1 MAEIKQGILGP
12 VNGKV
17 GTVVGATW
25 RGVNYIRAKPRK
37 SSKKPTMKQLL
48 QWDKMS
54 LVSTFASKFR
64 EFVNANC
71 PPVLKGKK
79 WIAGKEQMISR
90 LMTQGIGLSNGEQH
104 IKVEE
109 ALLSIGNL
117 APAVIKKINR
127 LKTGKFKVQWENGLI
142 NALTLNTDQL
152 TMMLYNETLDQFTAI
167 PNVGNRVDKY
177 AHFSIPTNWA
187 EGTVYFWSMWKA
199 ADGSVNST
207 SCFHGIIELE
217 KEKQETRNGE
227 QKDKN
232 QELEAGNTVPNEL
245 HQVQTQYIDN
255 ITEQENENQ
264 EVTEVTEV
272 IPIEQAREIALK
284 QYLEEVNTPKE
295 GDSTPPLKQ
304 NNKERETTPPPIT
317 TTEDKKVKKW
327 TPPGYIR
334 KVNKDIIKQAKNTE
348 PKAQVDLPNEEIIE
362 EARSIL
368 EVLNMMEEKK
378 E

>member
-1 MAEIKQGILGP
+1 MAEIKQSILGP

-17 GTVVGATW
+17 GTVLGVMW
-25 RGVNYIRAKPRK
+25 RGINYIHAKPHK
-37 SSKKPTMKQLL
+37 SSKNPTMKQLL

-71 PPVLKGKK
+71 PSVLKGKK

-152 TMMLYNETLDQFTAI
+152 TMMLYNETLDQFIAI
-167 PNVGNRVDKY
+167 SNVGNRIDKY
-177 AHFSIPTNWA
+177 AHFSIPTNWD
-187 EGTVYFWSMWKA
+187 ESTVYFWSMWKA
-199 ADGSVNST
+199 ADGSVNSR

-217 KEKQETRNGE
+217 NGDQNAENGKLKAGNGDQETE
-227 QKDKN
+227 KTKPH
-232 QELEAGNTVPNEL
+232 NT
-245 HQVQTQYIDN
+245 HQVEMQYMVSN
-255 ITEQENENQ
+255 TEQENENQ
-264 EVTEVTEV
+264 EVTEV
-272 IPIEQAREIALK
+272 IPIEQARVIALK
-284 QYLEEVNTPKE
+284 KYLEEVNTPIE
-295 GDSTPPLKQ
+295 GETTPPLNQ
-304 NNKERETTPPPIT
+304 NNKERETTPPFRHPFK
-317 TTEDKKVKKW
+317 EGELKRW

-334 KVNKDIIKQAKNTE
+334 KVNKDIIKQSKNT
-348 PKAQVDLPNEEIIE
+348 KSKVHTDQSNEGVIE
-362 EARSIL
+362 EEQSIL
-368 EVLNMMEEKK
+368 KVLNIMEEKR

>member
-37 SSKKPTMKQLL
+37 SRKKPSMKQLL

-54 LVSTFASKFR
+54 LVSTFASKFKD
-64 EFVNANC
+64 FVNANC
-71 PPVLKGKK
+71 PAVHNGEK
-79 WIAGKEQMISR
+79 WITGKEQMISR
-90 LMTQGIGLSNGEQH
+90 LMTQGIGVSNEEQH

-142 NALTLNTDQL
+142 NALTLNTDKL
-152 TMMLYNETLDQFTAI
+152 TMMLYNETLDQFIAI
-167 PNVGNRVDKY
+167 ADVGNRVDKY
-177 AHFSIPTNWA
+177 AHFSIPADWDK
-187 EGTVYFWSMWKA
+187 GTVYFWSMWKA

-217 KEKQETRNGE
+217 SAEEETKIREKEVEKGE
-227 QKDKN
+227 QKAEN
-232 QELEAGNTVPNEL
+232 RQ
-245 HQVQTQYIDN
+245 QTFS
-255 ITEQENENQ
+255 
-264 EVTEVTEV
+264 EVV
-272 IPIEQAREIALK
+272 PIEQAREISLK
-284 QYLEEVNTPKE
+284 DFLKEVDTSTEIEAISLFISPFKE
-295 GDSTPPLKQ
+295 KQAVDQVHSTELNLTIDSEKSS
-304 NNKERETTPPPIT
+304 
-317 TTEDKKVKKW
+317 TEDKTTLSSIDASDKEKKLKKW

-334 KVNKDIIKQAKNTE
+334 KVNKEIINQSLE
-348 PKAQVDLPNEEIIE
+348 PKSTVKADQPNEGVFDEV
-362 EARSIL
+362 RSIL
-368 EVLNMMEEKK
+368 ELSNISEEQK

>member
-37 SSKKPTMKQLL
+37 SRKKPSMKQLL

-54 LVSTFASKFR
+54 LVSTFASKFKD
-64 EFVNANC
+64 FVNTNC
-71 PPVLKGKK
+71 PNVYNGKK
-79 WIAGKEQMISR
+79 WITGKEQMISR
-90 LMTQGIGLSNGEQH
+90 LMTQGINLINGEQH

-127 LKTGKFKVQWENGLI
+127 LKTGKFKVQWENGLV

-152 TMMLYNETLDQFTAI
+152 TMMLYNETLDQFIAI
-167 PNVGNRVDKY
+167 ANVGNRIDKY
-177 AHFSIPTNWA
+177 AHFSIPTDWDK
-187 EGTVYFWSMWKA
+187 GTVYFWSMWKA
-199 ADGSVNST
+199 ADGSVTST
-207 SCFHGIIELE
+207 SCFHGIIELDNIE
-217 KEKQETRNGE
+217 EEIENGE
-227 QKDKN
+227 QKTKIREKEQETGN
-232 QELEAGNTVPNEL
+232 GELEAEKK
-245 HQVQTQYIDN
+245 
-255 ITEQENENQ
+255 EQEAENRNQ
-264 EVTEVTEV
+264 EISEV

-284 QYLEEVNTPKE
+284 QHLEEIDTSTEVEITPSLKE
-295 GDSTPPLKQ
+295 DTIPPLNQQQKDG
-304 NNKERETTPPPIT
+304 ETTAPPINT
-317 TTEDKKVKKW
+317 SEDKKVKRW

-334 KVNKDIIKQAKNTE
+334 KVNKKIIKQAKTSENELQTDQMDQKTNNE
-348 PKAQVDLPNEEIIE
+348 P
-362 EARSIL
+362 RSIL
-368 EVLNMMEEKK
+368 EFNSITEEQR

>member
-17 GTVVGATW
+17 GTVVGVTW
-25 RGVNYIRAKPRK
+25 RGINYIRAKPRK
-37 SSKKPTMKQLL
+37 SSKKPSIKQLL

-90 LMTQGIGLSNGEQH
+90 LMTQGIGLSNGDQH

-167 PNVGNRVDKY
+167 SDVGNRVDKY
-177 AHFSIPTNWA
+177 AHFSIPTEWDK
-187 EGTVYFWSMWKA
+187 GTVYFWSMWKA

-217 KEKQETRNGE
+217 NIEEEKGNGEMKTGNGE
-227 QKDKN
+227 QETGN
-232 QELEAGNTVPNEL
+232 EELEKGNGRGELQFARTSVDYSSDEMKTGNEEREL
-245 HQVQTQYIDN
+245 
-255 ITEQENENQ
+255 
-264 EVTEVTEV
+264 TEV
-272 IPIEQAREIALK
+272 ISIEQARKTALK
-284 QYLEEVNTPKE
+284 QHLE
-295 GDSTPPLKQ
+295 
-304 NNKERETTPPPIT
+304 ETTPPFSSTSKEGET
-317 TTEDKKVKKW
+317 TSSVRHPSKEGELKKW

-334 KVNKDIIKQAKNTE
+334 KVNKDIIKQAKNTD
-348 PKAQVDLPNEEIIE
+348 PKAQADLTNEGIIE
-362 EARSIL
+362 EARSTL
-368 EVLNMMEEKK
+368 EVLTQIKR
-378 E
+378 